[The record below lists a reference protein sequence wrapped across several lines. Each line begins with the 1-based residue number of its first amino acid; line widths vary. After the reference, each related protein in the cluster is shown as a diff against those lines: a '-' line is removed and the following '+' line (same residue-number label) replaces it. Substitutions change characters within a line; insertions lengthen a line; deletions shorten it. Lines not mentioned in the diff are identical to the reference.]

1 MLIVLMLVL
10 WLAINVAVVGVLT
23 HHSLVRESRGRGLRR
38 PGRVLTH

>member
-10 WLAINVAVVGVLT
+10 WLAINVAVVGVLA
-23 HHSLVRESRGRGLRR
+23 HFSLAREARGRGSRR